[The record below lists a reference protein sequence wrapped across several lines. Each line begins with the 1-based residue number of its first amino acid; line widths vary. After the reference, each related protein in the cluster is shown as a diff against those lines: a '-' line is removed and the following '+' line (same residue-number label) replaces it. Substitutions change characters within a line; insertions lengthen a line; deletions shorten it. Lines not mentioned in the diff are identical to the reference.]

1 MAVIQEAGKKRTL
14 LVSTHPNQTNGYSK
28 VTYRILRH
36 LGAKEDIELI
46 NYGFQNFGH
55 VDMQSR
61 ITNIPSSVTVY
72 DAARQEGPPSETRHG
87 FGFAHFRDFLKLAR
101 PALVIIFNDAT
112 IVSSFLL
119 EMKKQPPVLGEGVKV
134 ITYLDTVYAHQRP
147 DLLALIDSAS
157 DHIIAFTEH
166 WKKALRAQG
175 VSKPMSTL
183 MHGFDEADFPAPRAP
198 QVRKEGQMVVLNLNR
213 NAQRKRMDVTAMAIA
228 EVFKRRPDADIVF
241 LIPEVTGAWDVPLII
256 AQEMSGKF
264 TPAEVARYQSERIL
278 TVENRQKMTDSQ
290 VSDLYH
296 MADVGLST
304 AQGEGVGLAQLEHAG
319 IGRPQIVPSVGGLT
333 EFLDRDCA
341 MMIEPKAKMYVDKVV
356 EPFGGR
362 CEVVDYRDVADGILF
377 YYDNPEIREQHG
389 KLAAERIRERY
400 AWPKLMDGLYETIRS
415 V

>member
-36 LGAKEDIELI
+36 LGAKDDIELI
-46 NYGFQNFGH
+46 NYGFQNFCH

-61 ITNIPSSVTVY
+61 LANIPSSVTVY

-87 FGFAHFRDFLKLAR
+87 FGFAHFRDFLKLTR
-101 PALVIIFNDAT
+101 PDSIILFNDPV
-112 IVSSFLL
+112 IVCSFLL

-166 WKKALRAQG
+166 WKEALRAQG

-183 MHGFDEADFPAPRAP
+183 MHGFDEANFPDPCEAAPR
-198 QVRKEGQMVVLNLNR
+198 VEGRLVVLNLNR
-213 NAQRKRMDVTAMAIA
+213 NTQRKRMDITAMAIA

-241 LIPEVTGAWDVPLII
+241 LLPEIGGAWDVPLII
-256 AQEMSGKF
+256 AQEMSRKF
-264 TPAEVARYQSERIL
+264 SPAEVARYQAERIL
-278 TVENRQKMTDSQ
+278 TVENRQKMTDVQ

-296 MADVGLST
+296 LADVGLST
-304 AQGEGVGLAQLEHAG
+304 AQGEGMGLAQLEHAG
-319 IGRPQIVPSVGGLT
+319 LGRPQIVPSVGGLT

-341 MMIEPKAKMYVDKVV
+341 MMIESKATMYVDKVI

-362 CEVVDYRDVADGILF
+362 CKVVDYCNVADGILF
-377 YYDNPEIREQHG
+377 YYDNPEIRKQHG

-400 AWPKLMDGLYETIRS
+400 AWFKLMDGLYETIRS